1 MLSLLDL
8 HAQIDE
14 ALAINSI
21 ESSFSYE
28 FYTDLINEQRSVSL
42 RNEYNRNRSID
53 PYVLQSLNCLE
64 LEKVNPIDCCV
75 DVPKGCSLMRTV
87 MEIPNTIEFF
97 FTKGIASIGSP
108 DITKPRIVLIDYS
121 RVPYVGEGRT
131 TGKTV
136 YAFLYNNHIYLTSK
150 DINYTLLKYITV
162 RGIFEDPTSL
172 GAFLDC
178 QSAKQCWS
186 SSDIYPLNL
195 WMWAYIKP
203 LVLQQLMQKGVNQL
217 DDSNNAEDQ
226 RTEQGAPTNG
236 GQ

>member
-1 MLSLLDL
+1 
-8 HAQIDE
+8 
-14 ALAINSI
+14 
-21 ESSFSYE
+21 
-28 FYTDLINEQRSVSL
+28 
-42 RNEYNRNRSID
+42 
-53 PYVLQSLNCLE
+53 
-64 LEKVNPIDCCV
+64 
-75 DVPKGCSLMRTV
+75 MRTV

-178 QSAKQCWS
+178 QSSKQCWS

-203 LVLQQLMQKGVNQL
+203 LILQQLMQKGVNQL